1 MTSHLAASLLV
12 LQQNKNKAEEL
23 AHYLTDPAKMVWGS
37 RSGHY
42 KTLTLTLLSWIL
54 PLTLTLLS
62 WILPLT
68 LTLLSWILP
77 LILTLLSWILPLTLT
92 LLSWILP
99 LTLTLLSWILPLT
112 LTLLSWI
119 LPLTLTLL
127 SWILPLTFTL
137 LSWIL
142 PLTLTL
148 QSWIL
153 PLTLTLQSWI
163 LLVSL
168 AHAAAAAATMAHY
181 WPLPHRLEEALDAA
195 QTKLPA
201 HDRQGAQLL
210 VGGGVGRGQG
220 GDVDGV
226 ANGLVARGVDHVA

>member
-1 MTSHLAASLLV
+1 MKQHKWFQTQPCHTKPEHLPAPADNFFFFKWMTGHLAASLLV

-23 AHYLTDPAKMVWGS
+23 AHYLTNPAKMVWGS

-77 LILTLLSWILPLTLT
+77 LTLT

-99 LTLTLLSWILPLT
+99 CTL
-112 LTLLSWI
+112 
-119 LPLTLTLL
+119 
-127 SWILPLTFTL
+127 TL

-153 PLTLTLQSWI
+153 S
-163 LLVSL
+163 VSL
-168 AHAAAAAATMAHY
+168 AHAAAAAATMAHH

-201 HDRQGAQLL
+201 HDGQGAQLL